1 MTMYMISDS
10 SVFLQYECIFIL
22 LAYMYT
28 LPCSICMLSLFL
40 LLSDNSCDQLMLFV
54 LLYPTQNKSY
64 VMLCY
69 VVMFPL
75 TKGQQRVICFHVM
88 TPLCGYTDNVG
99 PQVARFVGPTWGPT
113 GADKTHVGP
122 MLAPWALLSG
132 TPCHLTW
139 RIIKINNEP
148 TFVYFL
154 LERELQ
160 RIHEDNLMDI
170 NHKNTYVYIFN
181 SVTEIFI
188 GKLGTYIYF
197 DIFSIA
203 LYCTVFIHR
212 CRPIRGSIEY
222 IVLASDECLLSIWH
236 LP

>member
-1 MTMYMISDS
+1 MLVQRLVHNNRKEIIQATQYYPFERGINRWPVFSPHNGPATRYLFPCDDAFVWLHRQRGTTDS
-10 SVFLQYECIFIL
+10 KVRGTNMWPI
-22 LAYMYT
+22 
-28 LPCSICMLSLFL
+28 
-40 LLSDNSCDQLMLFV
+40 
-54 LLYPTQNKSY
+54 
-64 VMLCY
+64 
-69 VVMFPL
+69 
-75 TKGQQRVICFHVM
+75 
-88 TPLCGYTDNVG
+88 
-99 PQVARFVGPTWGPT
+99 ARFMGPTWGPT
-113 GADKTHVGP
+113 GADKTHVSP
-122 MLAPWALLSG
+122 MLAPWTLISG

-139 RIIKINNEP
+139 RIIKINYEP
-148 TFVYFL
+148 TFVYFP

-160 RIHEDNLMDI
+160 RIHEDNLIEI

-212 CRPIRGSIEY
+212 CRPIRGSIKY
-222 IVLASDECLLSIWH
+222 TVLASDECLLSIWH